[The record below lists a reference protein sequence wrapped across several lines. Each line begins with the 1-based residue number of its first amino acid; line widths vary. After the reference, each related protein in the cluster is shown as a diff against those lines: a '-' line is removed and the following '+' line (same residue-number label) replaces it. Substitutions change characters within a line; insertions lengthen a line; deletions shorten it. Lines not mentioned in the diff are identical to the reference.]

1 MELFLPSILLLIVA
15 AGIVM
20 FVIPRLSPVILGSL
34 ALVFLLIA
42 GYQHYKIFGTEYRQS
57 TWQIPI
63 LEGAWSYA
71 PYILVGILIL
81 FLLFFVVNFVGT
93 SPTEAA
99 APIQAMNQAIE
110 KVVNTAPP
118 SVAEAANT
126 LKDTFNRGADALGLG
141 QTNNRAPNRPN
152 NRPSNNRP
160 PNRPPNSNRPTVGGI
175 PLSQI

>member
-1 MELFLPSILLLIVA
+1 MELFLPSILLLIIA
-15 AGIVM
+15 AVIVM

-42 GYQHYKIFGTEYRQS
+42 GYQHYKIFGTEYHQS
-57 TWQIPI
+57 TWQIPL

-81 FLLFFVVNFVGT
+81 FLLFFVVNFIGT
-93 SPTEAA
+93 SSTEAA

-110 KVVNTAPP
+110 KVMNTAPP
-118 SVAEAANT
+118 SVAQAANT
-126 LKDTFNRGADALGLG
+126 VKNTINRGAEALGLGAG
-141 QTNNRAPNRPN
+141 QTNNRAI
-152 NRPSNNRP
+152 NRP
-160 PNRPPNSNRPTVGGI
+160 PNSNRPVNRPPNSNRPTVGGI